1 MQALGPGLI
10 TNSSLP
16 RASDSHAR
24 NRDTILGKV
33 QLASLWLASSRVHRR
48 MSTVSAIG
56 QAVMLSVWHTS
67 VPVFYRD
74 LRLSISF
81 QYSFST
87 DAVRVT
93 SNKSIGLNQ
102 KTVKITSALLPLSTQ
117 NRKLKGTEIFHTQCL
132 LFVLEKKNGC
142 YFLLRCLCNKMLS
155 KCLKYFLFMPLSN
168 LGFNATFYSR
178 QISFSNSCSLQKG
191 LEIFPR
197 AHWKFQLKIRSCQSQ
212 TKGNKEETAPSP
224 PY

>member
-1 MQALGPGLI
+1 MTYLRSCVLQRPEALNFL
-10 TNSSLP
+10 
-16 RASDSHAR
+16 
-24 NRDTILGKV
+24 
-33 QLASLWLASSRVHRR
+33 
-48 MSTVSAIG
+48 
-56 QAVMLSVWHTS
+56 
-67 VPVFYRD
+67 PVFFQHWCCQSYFKQKHWPKSKDSQNHFCTSSIKYTESQIKRD
-74 LRLSISF
+74 WNLS
-81 QYSFST
+81 Y
-87 DAVRVT
+87 
-93 SNKSIGLNQ
+93 
-102 KTVKITSALLPLSTQ
+102 TVFALCSW
-117 NRKLKGTEIFHTQCL
+117 E
-132 LFVLEKKNGC
+132 KNGC

-168 LGFNATFYSR
+168 LGFNATFYSG